1 MGAARSA
8 GGGLRPTRLPAA
20 RSLGGSAE
28 KEPSSRP
35 GHPRASFKGAG
46 ALLYGHV
53 DELLS
58 GVRTG
63 GNVTT
68 EAATC
73 ATSRSVKNGER

>member
-8 GGGLRPTRLPAA
+8 GGGLRPMRLPAA

-46 ALLYGHV
+46 APLYGHV

-73 ATSRSVKNGER
+73 TTSRSVKNGER